1 MLSPD
6 TKILIVYP
14 NFEIYKQCVDNIVYD
29 SKFLPLDI
37 SYEIAKLKDLLEVSY
52 FKYSLFEVSQL
63 HAIMLFEKA
72 LRIKLYKEY
81 KTITKIKF
89 SVLLDKALQLSLI
102 NQNTVNQ
109 FRILKDIRNKTVHHG
124 FETVD
129 VEDVLKNISLLIYTV
144 HQLFPAQDIYFLVS
158 FSKIFSIEND
168 IKKLRYSYTLEDME
182 KFINTNNDLYV
193 DSELIQHQIIK
204 MDRQGNYFDLTGK
217 QLI

>member
-14 NFEIYKQCVDNIVYD
+14 NFEIYKQTIKEIVFD

-37 SYEIAKLKDLLEVSY
+37 SSEVFKLLDLLEVSY

-63 HAIMLFEKA
+63 QAIMLFEKA

-89 SVLLDKALQLSLI
+89 SVLLDKAKQLNLI
-102 NQNTVNQ
+102 DEEVVAK

-168 IKKLRYSYTLEDME
+168 IKKLRYSYNLEDME
-182 KFINTNNDLYV
+182 KFINTNNDLYI

-204 MDRQGNYFDLTGK
+204 MDMHGNYFDFTGK